1 MSGLPRGWTTSH
13 LGELLE
19 LKYGKS
25 LPEKLRASGRF
36 NVFGSNGVVG
46 THNAALTRAPTI
58 VIGRKGSIGEIHFTN
73 EPCFPIDTTYYIDHF
88 DCIDAHFASYV
99 LKSLPLREMNRAT
112 AILGLNREDAYAL
125 TLALPPL
132 PEQRRIVAK
141 IDSLSAKPARARDHL
156 DHIPG
161 S

>member
-58 VIGRKGSIGEIHFTN
+58 VIWRKGISARSILQTSRAFQSIQ
-73 EPCFPIDTTYYIDHF
+73 PTTSIISIALMH
-88 DCIDAHFASYV
+88 I
-99 LKSLPLREMNRAT
+99 LPAM
-112 AILGLNREDAYAL
+112 Y
-125 TLALPPL
+125 
-132 PEQRRIVAK
+132 
-141 IDSLSAKPARARDHL
+141 
-156 DHIPG
+156 
-161 S
+161 